1 MEGEKALSIDS
12 RRDAAPVL
20 PELITLAVEVWGAP
34 NAPRVLPG
42 GWIPAAAAA
51 AAVCKAMPLFTTNCC
66 PEG

>member
-12 RRDAAPVL
+12 RREAPPVL
-20 PELITLAVEVWGAP
+20 LELITLAVELGAP
-34 NAPRVLPG
+34 NAPRLLPG

-51 AAVCKAMPLFTTNCC
+51 AVCMARAPLFTTNCC